1 MCLWILRG
9 WWIRCEGDRLN
20 SPSPRAGLQAKR
32 AGGDEGEGKR
42 TMTKVPSLW
51 ASVARLTACG
61 FIFVYHY
68 FVLMGQETYGLG
80 THGLNIFFFLA
91 GWFANSSKEPW
102 PWFKGRVKRILVP
115 YWPVIFVVLIANRVV
130 GYKETTLIKD
140 VMTFFGLSLFVDNPV
155 YVISWFITMIIML
168 DFSLFCVRQLKP
180 VWARAV
186 FVAACLAAVSCWLPK
201 YVNAFCLFYLGL
213 MLNALIKGRITFSLD
228 EWMTGRFSWYGVI
241 NDKLFSIQNYTY
253 SFFLIHGAVLIY
265 VVRVLKLDAV
275 STFLLALPLSMVGAF
290 VHNRAF
296 RKFS

>member
-1 MCLWILRG
+1 
-9 WWIRCEGDRLN
+9 
-20 SPSPRAGLQAKR
+20 
-32 AGGDEGEGKR
+32 
-42 TMTKVPSLW
+42 MTKVPSLW

-68 FVLMGQETYGLG
+68 FVLTGQDTRGLG
-80 THGLNIFFFLA
+80 TLGLYIFFFLA
-91 GWFANSSKEPW
+91 GWFSARTQKTPW
-102 PWFKGRVKRILVP
+102 EWFKGRVRRLMVP

-130 GYKETTLIKD
+130 GYKETTLIND
-140 VMTFFGLSLFVDNPV
+140 ILTFFGLSLFVKNPV
-155 YVISWFITMIIML
+155 YVISWFITILLLL
-168 DFSLFCVRQLKP
+168 DLSLLGVRLIKYRSAQ
-180 VWARAV
+180 AV
-186 FVAACLAAVSCWLPK
+186 FLACCGFLLYSRYPK
-201 YVNAFCLFYLGL
+201 LINAFYLFYLGL